1 MNDYIWIFIG
11 GVVIAV
17 LSVLFKRREKR
28 LFENAI
34 PAVATVVRYDEYE
47 NVASGDGRFH
57 RMYSVVMTYPLSDGT
72 MMEAKEQVGRGHKKY
87 EVGQS
92 LDIEYSAKKPDF
104 FVPRGDNSR
113 TVAFFVMLL
122 FGLAMVAL
130 AVFMYL
136 QQAGQL

>member
-1 MNDYIWIFIG
+1 MNDYIWIFLG

-17 LSVLFKRREKR
+17 LSVLLKRREKR

-47 NVASGDGRFH
+47 NTASGDGRYH
-57 RMYSVVMTYPLSDGT
+57 KMYSAVMTYPLADGT

-87 EVGQS
+87 EIGQT
-92 LDIEYSAKKPDF
+92 LDIDYSAEKPDF

-122 FGLAMVAL
+122 FGLAMAAI
-130 AVFMYL
+130 AVLMYL
-136 QQAGQL
+136 QQAGLV